1 MEIAKLKM
9 ERMQAAKSF
18 LILFVAIIGVNCSNK
33 TTKKERKETFEI
45 SVSRTK
51 DGSSIIVGQCFDFD
65 SRSTLIPASLT
76 INGVVLP
83 TDNGSF
89 KYNVW
94 PGSYTVKVG
103 FIGKE
108 WTSKSIKIKKGDS
121 LNIRFYLKDDSS
133 PLYER

>member
-9 ERMQAAKSF
+9 EGMQVAKSF
-18 LILFVAIIGVNCSNK
+18 LIFFVAIVVVNCSNK
-33 TTKKERKETFEI
+33 ATKQARKESFEI
-45 SVSRTK
+45 SLSRTR
-51 DGSSIIVGQCFDFD
+51 DGSSIIVGQCFDFN
-65 SRSTLIPASLT
+65 SRSNLIPASLT

-94 PGSYTVKVG
+94 DGSYIVKVG

-108 WTSKSIKIKKGDS
+108 WTSKSVKIKKGDS
-121 LNIRFYLKDDSS
+121 LNIKFFLKDDTS
-133 PLYER
+133 PLY